1 MKLKP
6 IIIIIIIIITFTTTT
21 IIYYTIGSS
30 TYISIQSAV
39 RGSHTE
45 SHKLKTL
52 KKTYKTHEK
61 RKITCKN
68 TNYSVNILFQ
78 LKCRQNAFFNVKL
91 L

>member
-39 RGSHTE
+39 RG
-45 SHKLKTL
+45 
-52 KKTYKTHEK
+52 
-61 RKITCKN
+61 
-68 TNYSVNILFQ
+68 
-78 LKCRQNAFFNVKL
+78 
-91 L
+91 